1 MSKIRG
7 VFPLFLATAFGI
19 FNGIVVFGP
28 EFKKQGRAKLE
39 QEQEQIE
46 AVHAPGPT
54 AVEILEEAGAEAE
67 ANAGGATER
76 LDTPEHPRWFIV
88 RFWEQVKSDE
98 KRLPIQ
104 L

>member
-1 MSKIRG
+1 MGFRPCRHFC
-7 VFPLFLATAFGI
+7 VP
-19 FNGIVVFGP
+19 
-28 EFKKQGRAKLE
+28 KLIPTR
-39 QEQEQIE
+39 EQIE

-98 KRLPIQ
+98 KRREAAEAQ
-104 L
+104 LSQTRGSKPS